1 MNTNTTTADTS
12 TSTADQTDQQD
23 NNNNNNLGKQGF
35 ANYKH
40 MNHCLSDQ
48 VSNHGLDQNA
58 AVSACSKMLQDHLKA
73 QSKQKSQQQ
82 QSNQIN
88 FIIND

>member
-1 MNTNTTTADTS
+1 
-12 TSTADQTDQQD
+12 
-23 NNNNNNLGKQGF
+23 
-35 ANYKH
+35 
-40 MNHCLSDQ
+40 